1 MWPLLVAC
9 AAPPAPVPHVAPV
22 LPPEPT
28 RAWSL
33 VGRATSDGLDTPPL
47 PDGAAAL
54 GPACATVNL
63 SLRGDGPPCF
73 VEDWTDGVTT
83 VRVTRAGA
91 RLRFDGAPGRT
102 TWTPIDGI
110 VSACLGDPLA
120 LPPARDPVGQRILD
134 GTTWV
139 LALSGQ
145 NACGL
150 SGTLRLDVTRDH
162 ADWSDLSADGL
173 PWANGGREAAQ
184 SHIRAAL
191 REVVRTRW
199 ETLDAEDRDD
209 ALRGLAL
216 DPHPDAKTLLEAR
229 SRRK

>member
-1 MWPLLVAC
+1 MWSLLVAC
-9 AAPPAPVPHVAPV
+9 AAPPAPAPPVPPAAPAA
-22 LPPEPT
+22 
-28 RAWSL
+28 RAVWSL

-47 PDGAAAL
+47 PDGTAVL
-54 GPACATVNL
+54 GPACATVNA
-63 SLRGDGPPCF
+63 SLHGDGPPCL
-73 VEDWTDGVTT
+73 VEDWTDGPTT

-102 TWTPIDGI
+102 TWTPIAGI
-110 VSACLGDPLA
+110 LSTCLGDPLA

-134 GTTWV
+134 GATWL

-145 NACGL
+145 NMCGL

-173 PWANGGREAAQ
+173 PWSKGGREAAQ
-184 SHIRAAL
+184 IHVRAQL

-199 ETLDAEDRDD
+199 STLDPDSRDD
-209 ALRGLAL
+209 ALRALAL
-216 DPHPDAKTLLEAR
+216 DPHPDAKALLKAKSSKR
-229 SRRK
+229 